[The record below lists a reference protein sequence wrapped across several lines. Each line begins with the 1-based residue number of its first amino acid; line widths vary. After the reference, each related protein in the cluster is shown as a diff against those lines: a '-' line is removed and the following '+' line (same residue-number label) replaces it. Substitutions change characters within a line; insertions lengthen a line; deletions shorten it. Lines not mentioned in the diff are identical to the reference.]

1 MSRTTFFNCSITALA
16 FMASVFGACGKPA
29 TQTETPDGPKP
40 SSVAPSTP
48 SPAAAATPPSAPEAK
63 AEAPSA
69 APGSTDRSWILDQ
82 AMAVASAIPIKIHDR
97 ERAQCQEWVA
107 LAYLDGGD
115 PIAAAR
121 CAESIEGWRR
131 GECEGLIG
139 VQYALK
145 GDRELALKYARL
157 AMERAIGEQDW
168 RRERIQIEA
177 AKTHAILGNAATAR
191 DLSAGASQAET
202 GKVDGA
208 VIPVL
213 TPEQFEAQAKV
224 LDEVI
229 KGGTFDGMRNALD
242 AYLPLLRRMTA
253 NREQA
258 LAAAATIDAALPAMP
273 MDLQI
278 IYGTRL
284 ASALQALGEK
294 DRAKERLDLAA
305 KQVAET
311 VFLPEDLTPMQV
323 EVAKARVG
331 LGDMDGARAALDA
344 ALTSYESRKKEIVDV
359 FRARSPRALA
369 EGYMAIGD
377 QAKAET
383 CWLEAL
389 AAGTI
394 NPNSRP
400 RAEDLSA
407 TLVAMARSGA
417 TITPALRERIAMCR
431 KSLGEPW

>member
-1 MSRTTFFNCSITALA
+1 MSRTKFFNRSITALA
-16 FMASVFGACGKPA
+16 FLASVLGACSKPA
-29 TQTETPDGPKP
+29 PQSESTSGASTNANPQSNP
-40 SSVAPSTP
+40 SSTPTPAPTSDATSEAP
-48 SPAAAATPPSAPEAK
+48 RAAAETNA
-63 AEAPSA
+63 
-69 APGSTDRSWILDQ
+69 DRSWILDQ
-82 AMAVASAIPIKIHDR
+82 AMSVASAIPTTIHDR

-107 LAYLDGGD
+107 LAHLDAGD

-121 CAESIEGWRR
+121 CAETIEGWRR

-139 VQYALK
+139 VHYALK

-157 AMERAIGEQDW
+157 AMDRATGEQDW
-168 RRERIQIEA
+168 RRERIHIEA
-177 AKTHAILGNAATAR
+177 AKIHAILGNASTAR
-191 DLSAGASQAET
+191 DLSADASQAEV

-208 VIPVL
+208 LVAVL

-253 NREQA
+253 NRTQA

-284 ASALQALGEK
+284 ASALHALGETG
-294 DRAKERLDLAA
+294 RAKERLDLAA

-323 EVAKARVG
+323 EVAKARAG
-331 LGDMDGARAALDA
+331 LGDVAGARAALDA

-369 EGYMAIGD
+369 EGFQAIGD
-377 QAKAET
+377 QAKAES

-417 TITPALRERIAMCR
+417 AVAPALRERIAICR

>member
-1 MSRTTFFNCSITALA
+1 MLLLG
-16 FMASVFGACGKPA
+16 VVACGESAEQSKPPAADTPVAPTGAANQGAPAVPAPA
-29 TQTETPDGPKP
+29 TTT
-40 SSVAPSTP
+40 AST
-48 SPAAAATPPSAPEAK
+48 
-63 AEAPSA
+63 A
-69 APGSTDRSWILDQ
+69 APADTDADRGWLLEQ
-82 AMAVASAIPIKIHDR
+82 AMGVSNSIPSRIHDR
-97 ERAQCQEWVA
+97 ERAQCQEWVV
-107 LAYLDGGD
+107 LGYLDAGD
-115 PIAAAR
+115 PLSAAR

-139 VQYALK
+139 VHYALK
-145 GDRELALKYARL
+145 GDRDLALKYARL
-157 AMERAIGEQDW
+157 ATDRATGEQDW
-168 RRERIQIEA
+168 RRERIHIEA
-177 AKTHAILGNAATAR
+177 AKVHAILGNAVAAR
-191 DLSAGASQAET
+191 DLSAGASEAEV

-208 VIPVL
+208 VVAVL

-224 LDEVI
+224 LDEVL

-242 AYLPLLRRMTA
+242 GYIPLLRRMTT

-258 LAAAATIDAALPAMP
+258 LKAAATIDAALPAMP

-278 IYGTRL
+278 TYGTRL
-284 ASALQALGEK
+284 ASALHALGETT
-294 DRAKERLDLAA
+294 RAKERLDLAA
-305 KQVAET
+305 TQVADT

-323 EVAKARVG
+323 DVAKARAG
-331 LGDMDGARAALDA
+331 LGDVEGARAALDA
-344 ALTSYESRKKEIVDV
+344 ALTSYEARKKDIVDV

-369 EGYMAIGD
+369 EGYALIGD
-377 QAKAET
+377 QAKAEA

-417 TITPALRERIAMCR
+417 SLTPALRERITLCR